1 MEKKLFNSLSSS
13 FSKGIIIFSAFTFSG
28 KKSFEEKIYAQAL
41 SDFTTYLYTE
51 HTKPVDTLFIGNRK
65 NGTPDD
71 FPNITL
77 PKKIN
82 QRQK

>member
-1 MEKKLFNSLSSS
+1 MKVT
-13 FSKGIIIFSAFTFSG
+13 FSKFLGFFILAGIIFSAFTFSG

-77 PKKIN
+77 PKKN
-82 QRQK
+82 